1 MRDLVYGFQF
11 GTIALAAILTLIAVA
26 DGLAPR
32 APLACP
38 TEDANNGEL
47 ANALDG
53 PCLWDA
59 EVRGNGLGVSFLVFP
74 DGRTVVINELNGE
87 QK

>member
-1 MRDLVYGFQF
+1 MRDIVYGFQF

-32 APLACP
+32 APQACP

-47 ANALDG
+47 ANVLDG

-59 EVRGNGLGVSFLVFP
+59 PSRGNGLGVSFLAFP
-74 DGRTVVINELNGE
+74 DGRIVVIGELNGE